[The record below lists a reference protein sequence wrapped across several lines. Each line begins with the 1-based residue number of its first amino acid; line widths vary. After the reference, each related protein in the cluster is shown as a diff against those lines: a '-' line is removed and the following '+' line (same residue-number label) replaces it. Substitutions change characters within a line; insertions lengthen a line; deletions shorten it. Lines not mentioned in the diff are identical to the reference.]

1 MKNFKKTLLICWFGV
16 FVTSIGLSQIAPVL
30 PFYLRELGL
39 SKYDDIAFYSGLAWG
54 ITPLFVSIFTPV
66 WGFLGAKFGYKSM
79 LLRASLGMAILTLML
94 AFARDVF
101 DVLTIRALTGIVAGF
116 NSTAVI
122 FIAMKAPKKF
132 AAYALGTL
140 STASVSG
147 SLIGPLFGGLVA
159 EFVGLRFLFAIV
171 AFFLFCSF
179 ITMCFVSDTK
189 SKSVNK
195 VEKEGKK
202 TNFYMVIILCLLTFV
217 INFAVFGIAPVLSL
231 YVEEIHKSGE
241 LIVFYAGLVVAAS
254 GISNIFFAAKIGKIA
269 DKIGYEKIIIVS
281 LLFSALVFYTQI
293 FAQSVFALIALRL
306 LFGISLGG
314 LAPCVNAML
323 KKISDKSKLSL
334 VLSINQSFFA
344 LGGFASGFGNGYL
357 AALFGAKTTF
367 IVIAFLFLLSAVLFF
382 LSTKIL
388 KNKY

>member
-1 MKNFKKTLLICWFGV
+1 MRNFKKTLLVCWFGV

-39 SKYDDIAFYSGLAWG
+39 TKYDDIAFYSGLAWG
-54 ITPLFVSIFTPV
+54 ITPLLVSIFTPV

-101 DVLTIRALTGIVAGF
+101 DVVTIRALTGIVAGF

-159 EFVGLRFLFAIV
+159 EFIGLRFLFAIV

-179 ITMCFVSDTK
+179 ITMCFVSDIK
-189 SKSVNK
+189 NNKVNK
-195 VEKEGKK
+195 IEKESKK
-202 TNFYMVIILCLLTFV
+202 TNFSMVMVLCILTFV
-217 INFAVFGIAPVLSL
+217 INFAVFGIAPVLSI
-231 YVEEIHKSGE
+231 YVEEIHKNGE

-269 DKIGYEKIIIVS
+269 DKIGYEKIITIS
-281 LLFSALVFYTQI
+281 LLFSAFVFYLQI
-293 FAQSVFALIALRL
+293 FAETVLMLVVLRL
-306 LFGISLGG
+306 LFGVALGG

-357 AALFGAKTTF
+357 VALFNVKTTF
-367 IVIAFLFLLSAVLFF
+367 LIIALLFFSSAVLFF
-382 LSTKIL
+382 ISSRIL
-388 KNKY
+388 KDKY